1 MRSSLT
7 IRAAKGPL
15 LPERTFSSASA
26 MARLIK
32 SGDMACR
39 STVLQIVL
47 PSPKA
52 QRGIF
57 PMHGIAYLPGHDRVP
72 ILAGLAR
79 KRIGGTMEH
88 DATRF
93 CIYFRPVAERG
104 RMIRIDNISN
114 RDLELLN
121 GRRGFLKGM
130 LGAGAFVLSIHL
142 MPERM
147 FAASGI
153 AGASDAMTKSPLQ
166 PSVYLAIDSDGT
178 AYIIAHRT
186 EMGSGSRTALPRIVA
201 DELDA
206 DWSRVKLVQATGDE
220 KYGDQDTDGSHSVR
234 SFFDT
239 LRESGATARLML
251 IRAAAAQWNVPPTEC
266 STNLH
271 TVVHKASG
279 KKLGYGELA
288 AAAAKLD
295 VPKKE
300 DLKLK
305 SRSEW
310 RYIGKGTVSYDLKDM
325 CTGKAGY
332 GQDKHMEGML
342 YASVARPP
350 VFGSSVKSVDDK
362 AALSVAGVKQTQAI
376 EAFKPPIGVQAL
388 GGVAVLADN
397 TWAAMQGRKKL
408 KIEWEKSPHSVWN
421 SDAYR
426 KELQETARKPGKV
439 VRENGNVEAAFEKGG
454 KIVEAEYYAPMLA
467 HAAMEPP
474 AALAVYRDG
483 KVEAWAATQNPQG
496 ARDAIAQ
503 AVGLKKEDV
512 TVHVTLLGGAFGRK
526 SFPDFAVEA
535 AVLSKKTGK
544 PVKVV
549 WSREDDIKF
558 DVYHSV
564 AAMYM
569 KAALG
574 PDGKPVAWLQR
585 TVFPPIGSTF
595 DPKNNYSD
603 PGELGLGFTD
613 VPYALPSFRAEN
625 GPATTHTRIGWFR
638 SVANVYHAFGI
649 HSFADEVAHAAGR
662 DPVEYLLQLLGPDRV
677 VPRTELPKEFPNYSG
692 EYDQYPIDT
701 SRHRRVLTLA
711 AEKAGWGKQKPGNG
725 YGIGVAMH
733 RSFLTYVAT
742 VVQVQVDDA
751 GKVRVNRVDTALD
764 AGTIVN
770 PEMIRQQVEGAAVMG
785 ISLSFYGEITATNGV
800 IDQSNFD
807 GFQMARMNNSP
818 RETNTYIVPSDAPP
832 AGVGEPPLPPFA
844 PALCNAIFSATGKR
858 IRELPLSKAGLV

>member
-1 MRSSLT
+1 MS
-7 IRAAKGPL
+7 AAS
-15 LPERTFSSASA
+15 F
-26 MARLIK
+26 
-32 SGDMACR
+32 
-39 STVLQIVL
+39 
-47 PSPKA
+47 
-52 QRGIF
+52 
-57 PMHGIAYLPGHDRVP
+57 
-72 ILAGLAR
+72 LAGLAR
-79 KRIGGTMEH
+79 KQIGGRMEH
-88 DATRF
+88 AATRF
-93 CIYFRPVAERG
+93 CIYFRPVAKRG
-104 RMIRIDNISN
+104 PMIRIDNISN
-114 RDLELLN
+114 RDLELLS

-130 LGAGAFVLSIHL
+130 LGAGAFVLSIRL
-142 MPERM
+142 MPEEL
-147 FAASGI
+147 F
-153 AGASDAMTKSPLQ
+153 GASSTATASEAMTKSPLQ

-178 AYIIAHRT
+178 AYIIAHRS

-206 DWSRVKLVQATGDE
+206 DWARVKLVQATGDE

-239 LRESGATARLML
+239 LREAGATARLML
-251 IRAAAAQWNVPPTEC
+251 VRAAAAQWGVPASEC
-266 STNLH
+266 TTSLH

-300 DLKLK
+300 DVKLK
-305 SRSEW
+305 ARNEW
-310 RYIGKGTVSYDLKDM
+310 RYIGKGTASYDLKDM
-325 CTGKAGY
+325 CTGRAAY
-332 GQDKHMEGML
+332 GQDTHMDGML
-342 YASVARPP
+342 YASVAHPP

-362 AALSVAGVKQTQAI
+362 AALSVAGVKLTETI
-376 EAFKPPIGVQAL
+376 DAFKPPIGFQAL

-397 TWAAMQGRKKL
+397 TWAAMQGKKKL

-421 SDAYR
+421 STEYK

-439 VRENGNVEAAFEKGG
+439 VRENGNVDEAFAKGG
-454 KIVEAEYYAPMLA
+454 KIVEAEYYAPLLA
-467 HAAMEPP
+467 HASMEPP

-483 KVEAWAATQNPQG
+483 KAEVWAPTQSPQG
-496 ARDAIAQ
+496 ARDAVAQ
-503 AVGLKKEDV
+503 ALGLKKEEV
-512 TVHVTLLGGAFGRK
+512 TVHVTLLGGGFGRK

-564 AAMYM
+564 SAMYM

-574 PDGKPVAWLQR
+574 PDGRPTAWLQR

-595 DPKNNYSD
+595 DPSETYSD

-638 SVANVYHAFGI
+638 SVANIYHAFGI
-649 HSFADEVAHAAGR
+649 HSFADELAHAAGR
-662 DPVEYLLQLLGPDRV
+662 DPLEYLLQLLGPDRV
-677 VPRTELPKEFPNYSG
+677 VPRADLPKESPNYG
-692 EYDQYPIDT
+692 GDYQQYPIDT
-701 SRHRRVLTLA
+701 SRFRRVLTLA
-711 AEKAGWGKQKPGNG
+711 AEKSGWGKQKQGNG
-725 YGIGVAMH
+725 IGMGIAMH

-742 VVQVQVDDA
+742 AVQVQVDDA
-751 GKVRVNRVDTALD
+751 GQIHIKRVDTALD
-764 AGTIVN
+764 AGTVVN
-770 PEMIRQQVEGAAVMG
+770 PETVKQQVEGAAVMG
-785 ISLSFYGEITATNGV
+785 TSLAFYGEITATNGV

-807 GFQMARMNNSP
+807 GFQMARMNNAP
-818 RETNTYIVPSDAPP
+818 RETNVHIVPSDAPP
-832 AGVGEPPLPPFA
+832 AGIGEPGVPPFA
-844 PALCNAIFSATGKR
+844 PALCNAIFAATGKR
-858 IRELPLSKAGLV
+858 IRELPLAKAGLA